1 MPWGGH
7 SHSGRPTA
15 PWSMRGFPRALQG
28 RQAMLHPTHPMT
40 RVTDGLAAK
49 RAPLW
54 APRGLRAL
62 LLGKGLEQPSRDA
75 PKGGAGQL

>member
-15 PWSMRGFPRALQG
+15 PWSMRGFPQALQG
-28 RQAMLHPTHPMT
+28 RQAMLHPTHPMM

-54 APRGLRAL
+54 AP
-62 LLGKGLEQPSRDA
+62 
-75 PKGGAGQL
+75 

>member
-1 MPWGGH
+1 
-7 SHSGRPTA
+7 
-15 PWSMRGFPRALQG
+15 
-28 RQAMLHPTHPMT
+28 MLHPTHPMT

-49 RAPLW
+49 RAP
-54 APRGLRAL
+54 LRAL